1 MLITGLIGYSCVIRG
16 KLDTMGR
23 ERKDEE
29 EMENGER
36 FWVSDP
42 FSFDIQWITSAIK
55 ARNVAYSS
63 GVNYTEPRNSL

>member
-1 MLITGLIGYSCVIRG
+1 
-16 KLDTMGR
+16 MGR

>member
-1 MLITGLIGYSCVIRG
+1 MRYTREAGYNGKGAKGRG
-16 KLDTMGR
+16 RD
-23 ERKDEE
+23 
-29 EMENGER
+29 GER